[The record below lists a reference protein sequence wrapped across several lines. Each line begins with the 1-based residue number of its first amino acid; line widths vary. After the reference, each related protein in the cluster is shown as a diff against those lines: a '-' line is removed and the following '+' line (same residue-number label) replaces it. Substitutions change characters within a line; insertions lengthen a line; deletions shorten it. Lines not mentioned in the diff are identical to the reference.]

1 MAAARFTAGRF
12 GLPALTR
19 NSTRAETGSAGEAIA
34 AHTLAEKGYRIL
46 QRNYRCR
53 GGEIDIVARD
63 AETLVFVEVKTR
75 KAHSDEPPEAALT
88 RRKKQRLISAARHF
102 MRTYKLHDS
111 LFRFDLIGIEYDNK
125 GDPEINHWEN
135 CINYSRAKRR
145 NY

>member
-1 MAAARFTAGRF
+1 MVVARFTARRF

-19 NSTRAETGSAGEAIA
+19 NKTHAETGSAGEALA
-34 AHTLAEKGYRIL
+34 AQMLARKGYHIL

-75 KAHSDEPPEAALT
+75 RAESDELPEAALT
-88 RRKKQRLISAARHF
+88 HRKKRRLTVAARHF
-102 MRTYKLHDS
+102 MRTYKLHES

-125 GDPEINHWEN
+125 ATPDIHHWEN
-135 CINYSRAKRR
+135 CINYSRAGKRR
-145 NY
+145 Y